1 MSMSTLKKNK
11 TAETDERTTDR
22 KFGFQIKNV
31 WLVLGVKY
39 LSINFSLSHEIPF
52 SSFLRTITYYSPI
65 FSGEDGN
72 GTNLIKIEI
81 CFIDFSRS
89 SERIN

>member
-31 WLVLGVKY
+31 
-39 LSINFSLSHEIPF
+39 
-52 SSFLRTITYYSPI
+52 
-65 FSGEDGN
+65 
-72 GTNLIKIEI
+72 
-81 CFIDFSRS
+81 
-89 SERIN
+89 